1 MDRHFCTAHLQ
12 RGLERRRCFAT
23 GSACGD
29 RLGMRAAY
37 HADSALEAQALLEAL
52 AHELDKT
59 TQVPPAASATASP
72 KR

>member
-1 MDRHFCTAHLQ
+1 
-12 RGLERRRCFAT
+12 
-23 GSACGD
+23 
-29 RLGMRAAY
+29 MRAAY

-59 TQVPPAASATASP
+59 TLVPPAASATASP

>member
-1 MDRHFCTAHLQ
+1 
-12 RGLERRRCFAT
+12 
-23 GSACGD
+23 
-29 RLGMRAAY
+29 MRAAY

-52 AHELDKT
+52 AYELDKT